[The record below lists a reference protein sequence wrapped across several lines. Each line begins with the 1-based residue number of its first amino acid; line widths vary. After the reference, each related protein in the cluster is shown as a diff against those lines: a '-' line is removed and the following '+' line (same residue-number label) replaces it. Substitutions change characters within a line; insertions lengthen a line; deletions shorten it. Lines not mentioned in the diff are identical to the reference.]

1 MGLYLIKSSG
11 VENKYKRCVYQGAI
25 EVSMNKLSNITKQMV
40 NQPTQLGSTGV
51 GGSASISKW
60 ATVTKYLGLG
70 LLVLA
75 IMATAIMNA
84 VGGGAF

>member
-1 MGLYLIKSSG
+1 MD
-11 VENKYKRCVYQGAI
+11 
-25 EVSMNKLSNITKQMV
+25 KLSNITKQMV
-40 NQPTQLGSTGV
+40 NQPTRLGSTGA

-60 ATVTKYLGLG
+60 ATVTKCLGLG

-84 VGGGAF
+84 VGGGSF